1 VLFDSM
7 NGEFDLRD
15 LKGPIY
21 LSVLLGVPVL
31 VGPAL
36 HFLVIMNPPEQLSL
50 VEFIL
55 SLIGIQFT
63 LGSLLIA
70 TSSIYEDKNEYLAD
84 IFFIIASMLLLSGIS
99 NIFYLLLRLTSN
111 VFQHPLFEILH
122 SLFTIFSLTFSIAPF
137 YAGLTFL
144 GFILFTFSPT
154 PFTSER

>member
-1 VLFDSM
+1 M
-7 NGEFDLRD
+7 NDEFDLRE

-31 VGPAL
+31 LGSVL
-36 HFLVIMNPPEQLSL
+36 HFVVITNPPEQLSL
-50 VEFIL
+50 AEFIL

-84 IFFIIASMLLLSGIS
+84 IFFIIASLLLLSGIS

-111 VFQHPLFEILH
+111 VIQHPLFEILH
-122 SLFTIFSLTFSIAPF
+122 SLFSVLSLTFATAPF
-137 YAGLTFL
+137 YSGLTLL
-144 GFILFTFSPT
+144 GFVLFTFSPT